1 MPDVRAL
8 RAAVEETRGADVLM
22 STDALPRL
30 RASVLSIDKLSA
42 RLAHHLLLLCEGLT
56 GGAALTR
63 NGSGVNEESRALVA
77 VHAFL
82 GASLTRPD
90 AFVIFEGLAEHGWTD
105 ARFAAIEAAVAR
117 AQNTTATRVRGACL
131 CVKLLSVDVT
141 VLGLKIAASGCKTLA
156 SKQKLCEQKKRRV
169 LTAWRRIALKNMMF
183 HLCAAI
189 CAATASGLARN
200 ARRCSAT
207 HQMQQWS
214 REAHLATRHCS
225 RRTG

>member
-1 MPDVRAL
+1 MVPPDDARVWGRVQRAQEEAREFIQLLGTRLLERLDRFREDLTARCECASRCGLTTTHRLCCGEDFARECADVRAL

-117 AQNTTATRVRGACL
+117 AQ
-131 CVKLLSVDVT
+131 KSD
-141 VLGLKIAASGCKTLA
+141 S
-156 SKQKLCEQKKRRV
+156 RRV
-169 LTAWRRIALKNMMF
+169 SVR
-183 HLCAAI
+183 
-189 CAATASGLARN
+189 
-200 ARRCSAT
+200 
-207 HQMQQWS
+207 
-214 REAHLATRHCS
+214 
-225 RRTG
+225 

>member
-1 MPDVRAL
+1 M
-8 RAAVEETRGADVLM
+8 M

-105 ARFAAIEAAVAR
+105 ARFAAIETAVAR
-117 AQNTTATRVRGACL
+117 AQ
-131 CVKLLSVDVT
+131 KSD
-141 VLGLKIAASGCKTLA
+141 S
-156 SKQKLCEQKKRRV
+156 RRV
-169 LTAWRRIALKNMMF
+169 SVR
-183 HLCAAI
+183 
-189 CAATASGLARN
+189 
-200 ARRCSAT
+200 
-207 HQMQQWS
+207 
-214 REAHLATRHCS
+214 
-225 RRTG
+225 